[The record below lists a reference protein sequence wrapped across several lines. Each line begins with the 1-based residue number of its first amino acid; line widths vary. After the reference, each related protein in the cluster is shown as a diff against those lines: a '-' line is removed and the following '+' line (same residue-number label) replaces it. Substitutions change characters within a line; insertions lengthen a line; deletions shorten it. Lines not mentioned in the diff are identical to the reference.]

1 MKNRNF
7 IKCWVFFLLALFFE
21 ILLPRVFLPPLIE
34 RWYWYENTIE
44 YPINFYYY
52 NRRSN
57 FCWDIGASFNSSYSD
72 RALFVNQILRGD
84 NLAALFHGASEF
96 VLNDFQPL
104 TSNIVSGK
112 GQYAF
117 FPDYVF
123 NESSCEFNVQVS
135 CDFEYGDDSYI
146 RSTLRCIL
154 PFKSQKVTNIA
165 SANMYYNTEAVFR
178 KNKAIDKIK
187 KLAVSS
193 DAIVSSPKMTAHR
206 MATEDGTRT
215 FPLSQVLVK
224 KENGQDVFAI
234 QASYVAD
241 SLEDTSKQILIGQRI
256 DQVTFPFFVMNKN
269 GMPAD
274 AISGAYLSL
283 EDICRSTSVLNQ
295 AAGADP
301 YYGCVDGIID
311 NSTVSSGGVNF
322 IVVNNSVFPSGQNSA
337 LLTLY
342 TYPGQA
348 AKNGFCAYGEYNLP
362 YTVLTNPDYIADLSV
377 GDLVTTSNVFFGN
390 GLTGDLVDTN
400 ANPNL
405 INPNLIFKVLATG
418 NYGTTNQDPVFP
430 WNRSEVEFCVPPVIV
445 QRSLGGF
452 PSSCGV
458 TATLPNHPY
467 ISGNTTGQQFQTYI
481 DYLASLGQNTVT
493 LLKEDGTFLNTE
505 APYAVLWYANDYT
518 NLFTNHSSVLNN
530 LYITTSID
538 PQTNLPTVTSQILAK
553 TIRDGEPEP
562 PTPCCETLQKEI
574 DVLSETCVG
583 LQGEITDLAAWTVKE
598 VYDPLAAGIN
608 NNSQYL
614 NQEIENLWTMLNIN
628 NNVVGNA
635 SPLTVSTGAQE
646 VVPQPP
652 ILFKGQNKKG
662 QNKKSLQTKFLFEIF
677 ENGRWQTMQYNG
689 FHDSGLGDV
698 SLELFIGSYFL
709 QNKAILDLFIGL
721 DCPTGHSIDYSNSYL
736 AVGLGNNGHF
746 VGKLGLQGFLD
757 LDYLFRLR
765 LSGRCYLE
773 HGFAGAE
780 KLVPGLED
788 FPIFGIV
795 PVKMDTRVSW
805 NGGLVSL
812 DGSLYANDF
821 SGVTLGYQFWNKGR
835 DTIVMKNPV
844 SILIPNMNSK
854 NVLSSEI
861 EVRPDFEGVM
871 DMSKKV
877 SHTVSCNFF
886 SRLTNE
892 CFFNAGM
899 SRIVSGEKVPQVI
912 NFQAAIGLSY

>member
-1 MKNRNF
+1 MKNRNS

-34 RWYWYENTIE
+34 RWYWYEDTIE
-44 YPINFYYY
+44 YPINFHYY
-52 NRRSN
+52 NRRRN
-57 FCWDIGASFNSSYSD
+57 FCWDIGASFNSTYSD

-104 TSNIVSGK
+104 TSNIVSDR
-112 GQYAF
+112 GQYSF

-123 NESSCEFNVQVS
+123 NESSCEFNIQVS
-135 CDFEYGDDSYI
+135 RDFEWGDDSFV
-146 RSTLRCIL
+146 RGTLRCIL
-154 PFKSQKVTNIA
+154 PFKSQKITNIA
-165 SANMYYNTEAVFR
+165 SGNMYYNTEAIFR
-178 KNKAIDKIK
+178 KNKAIEGIK
-187 KLAVSS
+187 KLVDSS
-193 DAIVSSPKMTAHR
+193 SAIVSSSKMAGR
-206 MATEDGTRT
+206 KMPQEDGTRT
-215 FPLSQVLVK
+215 FPANQVLVK

-234 QASYVAD
+234 QASYIAD
-241 SLEDTSKQILIGQRI
+241 SLSDPSKQVLIGQNI
-256 DQVTFPFFVMNKN
+256 DQITFPCLVINKN

-283 EDICRSTSVLNQ
+283 EDICRSVSVLNQ
-295 AAGADP
+295 ATGSGP
-301 YYGCVDGIID
+301 YYGNVDGIVD

-322 IVVNNSVFPSGQNSA
+322 IVVNNSVFPTGQNSA

-348 AKNGFCAYGEYNLP
+348 AKNGFCAYGSYNLP

-390 GLTGDLVDTN
+390 GLTGDLVDIN

-405 INPNLIFKVLATG
+405 INPNVIFKVLATG

-430 WNRSEVEFCVPPVIV
+430 WNRGEVEFCVPPVMV
-445 QRSLGGF
+445 QRSLTGF

-467 ISGNTTGQQFQTYI
+467 ISGNSTGQQFQTYV
-481 DYLASLGQNTVT
+481 DYLASLGQNTIT

-505 APYAVLWYANDYT
+505 ASYAVLWYANDYT
-518 NLFTNHSSVLNN
+518 NLFTNRSSVLNN

-583 LQGEITDLAAWTVKE
+583 LQGEIGDLADWTVKD
-598 VYDPLAAGIN
+598 VYEPLAAGIN

-628 NNVVGNA
+628 NNVVGNV
-635 SPLTVSTGAQE
+635 SPLTVSTGAQG
-646 VVPQPP
+646 VGPNPSQ
-652 ILFKGQNKKG
+652 LFGV
-662 QNKKSLQTKFLFEIF
+662 NKKSLNAKFLFEIF
-677 ENGRWQTMQYNG
+677 ENGRWQKMQYNG
-689 FHDSGLGDV
+689 FHDSGLGDL

-709 QNKAILDLFIGL
+709 QNKVILDLFVGL

-736 AVGLGNNGHF
+736 GVGLGNNGHF

-765 LSGRCYLE
+765 LSGRCYFE
-773 HGFAGAE
+773 HGFAAAE

-788 FPIFGIV
+788 FAIFGMI

-805 NGGLVSL
+805 NGGLVAL

-835 DTIVMKNPV
+835 DKIVMINPV
-844 SILIPNMNSK
+844 SILIPNMDSA
-854 NVLSSEI
+854 NVLSGDI
-861 EVRPDFEGVM
+861 EVMPDFEGVM
-871 DMSKKV
+871 AMSKKV

-899 SRIVSGEKVPQVI
+899 SRIVSGEKVPQI
-912 NFQAAIGLSY
+912 TNFQAALGLSY